1 VSASPPPILAAHE
14 VVSGY
19 GAVHIL
25 KRVSI
30 TVQPGEIVTIIGPN
44 GAGKSTLLKAIFGLL
59 PVVAGEVELDG
70 QRVTGLTTEALVRQG
85 IGFVPQTN
93 NVFASLTVRENL
105 EMGAFIRKEGGRD
118 RMEWVLEVFPALT
131 PRLGERAGR
140 LSGGQRQMVALARA
154 LMLEPKI
161 LLLDEPSASLSPLMA
176 QTVFEKVVEI
186 NQLGMAAL
194 MVEQDA
200 RHALRISH
208 RGYVLAAGENRFE
221 GPAST
226 LLESDDV
233 RRLYLGG

>member
-1 VSASPPPILAAHE
+1 MSVSNGTILEARD

-19 GAVHIL
+19 GPVQIL
-25 KRVSI
+25 KGVS
-30 TVQPGEIVTIIGPN
+30 VSVGQAEIVTIIGPN

-59 PVVAGEVELDG
+59 PVTDGHVILDG
-70 QRVTGLTTEALVRQG
+70 VHVTGLSPERLVRMG

-93 NVFASLTVRENL
+93 NVFSTLTVRENL
-105 EMGAFIRKEGGRD
+105 EMGAFIREEGVSD
-118 RMEWVLEVFPALT
+118 RVSRVLELFPALK

-154 LMLEPKI
+154 LMLDPKI
-161 LLLDEPSASLSPLMA
+161 LLLDEPSASLSPLMSE
-176 QTVFEKVVEI
+176 TVFEKIREI
-186 NQLGMAAL
+186 NRLGMAAL
-194 MVEQDA
+194 IVEQDA
-200 RHALRISH
+200 KHALAMSH

-221 GPAST
+221 GPAHL